1 MEAVKWP
8 QRASGPV
15 NFTPAASDLLAWEL
29 LQTLCLSAWW
39 EASLLQE
46 LWSGKRL
53 PARRGGWEILPLPL
67 SGGKAPDPHCGHCPD
82 SRLSLKTGTAGEEEK
97 KSRSLCPLIIGR
109 QLTSLIQG
117 RYDNDS

>member
-46 LWSGKRL
+46 LESGKRL
-53 PARRGGWEILPLPL
+53 PARRGGWEILPLPT
-67 SGGKAPDPHCGHCPD
+67 AVHCPEA
-82 SRLSLKTGTAGEEEK
+82 RLSLKTGTAREEEK
-97 KSRSLCPLIIGR
+97 K
-109 QLTSLIQG
+109 
-117 RYDNDS
+117 

>member
-53 PARRGGWEILPLPL
+53 PTRRGGWEIFASAPEWRESSGSPLLDTVQNP
-67 SGGKAPDPHCGHCPD
+67 G
-82 SRLSLKTGTAGEEEK
+82 
-97 KSRSLCPLIIGR
+97 
-109 QLTSLIQG
+109 
-117 RYDNDS
+117 

>member
-46 LWSGKRL
+46 LESGKRL

-67 SGGKAPDPHCGHCPD
+67 SGGKAPDPHCWALSRIQAEPEDRD
-82 SRLSLKTGTAGEEEK
+82 SWRREK
-97 KSRSLCPLIIGR
+97 KSRSLCPLIMGR